1 MPTGLKPS
9 GVCIMNINS
18 RTLNYYVENA
28 SVSLETL
35 RDSIKNID
43 LFLSGERQPT
53 FNQVS
58 DIAKKLNIPT
68 GLLLLDKPIEIK
80 SGRLEFRTLNSR
92 HVDVISEELRDT
104 IIEMESKQAFL
115 REEIDFT
122 LDFIGSCSVEDGVA
136 LVASRIR
143 KKLQIQEGFQN
154 SIPKSN
160 LLNFLKDRINS
171 IGVFIFFNGKVG
183 DNGHRSLSLSEFR
196 GFVLVDE
203 KAPII
208 FINQKDET
216 INGRVFTLI
225 HELVHLFIGV
235 DEILTEVDAG
245 DYTFDKTE
253 AFVNKVT
260 AEILVPKTVFENL
273 VNQSLINTQLDE
285 QVRVF
290 SERFKVSE
298 FVIVRRLYDMKLIDK
313 KTHDAKVE
321 ELQNKFDQFFKNKS
335 KSSSGGGDY
344 YNNLNFRIDKRFFSY
359 VQRALQQNR
368 ISYTD
373 AFKIIGV
380 SFKGYKFLAE
390 SK

>member
-1 MPTGLKPS
+1 
-9 GVCIMNINS
+9 MNINPE
-18 RTLNYYVENA
+18 TLSYYVENA
-28 SVSLETL
+28 SVSLEAL

-53 FNQVS
+53 FNQLS
-58 DIAKKLNIPT
+58 NIAKKINVPT
-68 GLLLLDKPIEIK
+68 GLLLLDKAIEMK

-92 HVDVISEELRDT
+92 HVDAISEELRDT

-122 LDFIGSCSVEDGVA
+122 LDFIGSCSIEDGVA
-136 LVASRIR
+136 SVASRIR
-143 KKLQIQEGFQN
+143 KKLQIQEDFQN
-154 SIPKSN
+154 GISKSN
-160 LLNFLKDRINS
+160 LLNFLKNRINN
-171 IGVFIFFNGKVG
+171 IGVFVFFNGKVG

-260 AEILVPKTVFENL
+260 AEILVPKTVFENS

-285 QVRVF
+285 QVRVL

-298 FVIVRRLYDMKLIDK
+298 FVIIRRLYDMKLINK
-313 KTHDAKVE
+313 KTHNEKLE
-321 ELQNKFDQFFKNKS
+321 ELQNKFDQFLKNKS

-344 YNNLNFRIDKRFFSY
+344 YNNLKFRVDKRFFSY

-390 SK
+390 GK

>member
-1 MPTGLKPS
+1 
-9 GVCIMNINS
+9 MNIS
-18 RTLNYYVENA
+18 TETLNYYVENA
-28 SVSLETL
+28 SISLETL

-53 FNQVS
+53 FNQLS
-58 DIAKKLNIPT
+58 DIAKKLNVPT
-68 GLLLLDKPIEIK
+68 GLLLLDKAIELK

-92 HVDVISEELRDT
+92 HIDAISEELRDT

-122 LDFIGSCSVEDGVA
+122 LDFIGSCSIEEGVIS
-136 LVASRIR
+136 VASKIR
-143 KKLQIQEGFQN
+143 EKLQIQEGFQN
-154 SIPKSN
+154 GVSRSK

-183 DNGHRSLSLSEFR
+183 DNRYRSLSLSEFR
-196 GFVLVDE
+196 GFVLVDD

-208 FINQKDET
+208 FINQKDKT
-216 INGRVFTLI
+216 TNGRVFTLI

-235 DEILTEVDAG
+235 DEILTEIDAG

-260 AEILVPKTVFENL
+260 AEILVPESFFEKS
-273 VNQSLINTQLDE
+273 VNQSLIATQLDE
-285 QVRVF
+285 QVR
-290 SERFKVSE
+290 ELAEKFKVSE
-298 FVIVRRLYDMKLIDK
+298 FAIVRRLYDMNFIDK
-313 KTHDAKVE
+313 KIYDTKTE
-321 ELQNKFDQFFKNKS
+321 ELQRKFDQFFKNKS
-335 KSSSGGGDY
+335 KSSSGGDY
-344 YNNLNFRIDKRFFSY
+344 YNNLSFRVDKRFFNY

-390 SK
+390 GK

>member
-1 MPTGLKPS
+1 MF
-9 GVCIMNINS
+9 MNIS
-18 RTLNYYVENA
+18 TETLNYYVENA
-28 SVSLETL
+28 SISLETL

-53 FNQVS
+53 FNQLS
-58 DIAKKLNIPT
+58 DIAKKLNVPT
-68 GLLLLDKPIEIK
+68 GLLLLDKAIELK

-92 HVDVISEELRDT
+92 HIDAISEELRDT

-122 LDFIGSCSVEDGVA
+122 LDFIGSCSIEEGVIS
-136 LVASRIR
+136 VASKIR
-143 KKLQIQEGFQN
+143 EKLQIQEGFQN
-154 SIPKSN
+154 GVSRSK

-183 DNGHRSLSLSEFR
+183 DNRYRSLSLSEFR
-196 GFVLVDE
+196 GFVLVDD

-208 FINQKDET
+208 FINQKDKT
-216 INGRVFTLI
+216 TNGRVFTLI

-235 DEILTEVDAG
+235 DEILTEIDAG

-260 AEILVPKTVFENL
+260 AEILVPESFFEKS
-273 VNQSLINTQLDE
+273 VNQSLIATQLDE
-285 QVRVF
+285 QVR
-290 SERFKVSE
+290 ELAEKFKVSE
-298 FVIVRRLYDMKLIDK
+298 FAIVRRLYDMNFIDK
-313 KTHDAKVE
+313 KIYDTKTE
-321 ELQNKFDQFFKNKS
+321 ELQRKFDQFFKNKS
-335 KSSSGGGDY
+335 KSSSGGDY
-344 YNNLNFRIDKRFFSY
+344 YNNLSFRVDKRFFNY

-390 SK
+390 GK

>member
-1 MPTGLKPS
+1 
-9 GVCIMNINS
+9 MNINPE
-18 RTLNYYVENA
+18 TLSYYVENT
-28 SVSLETL
+28 SVSLEVL

-43 LFLSGERQPT
+43 LFLSGEKQPT
-53 FNQVS
+53 FNQLS
-58 DIAKKLNIPT
+58 DIAKKINIPT
-68 GLLLLDKPIEIK
+68 GLLLLDKAIEMK
-80 SGRLEFRTLNSR
+80 SRRLEFRTLNSR
-92 HVDVISEELRDT
+92 HVDTISEELRDT

-115 REEIDFT
+115 REEIDFR
-122 LDFIGSCSVEDGVA
+122 LDFIGSCSIDDS
-136 LVASRIR
+136 VASVASIIR
-143 KKLQIQEGFQN
+143 QKLQIQEYFQN
-154 SIPKSN
+154 SIQKSN

-171 IGVFIFFNGKVG
+171 MGVFVFFNGKVG
-183 DNGHRSLSLSEFR
+183 DNVHRPLSLSEFR
-196 GFVLVDE
+196 GFVLIDE

-260 AEILVPKTVFENL
+260 AEILVPKTIFENS

-285 QVRVF
+285 LVRVL
-290 SERFKVSE
+290 SEKFKVSE
-298 FVIVRRLYDMKLIDK
+298 LVIIRRLYDMKFINK
-313 KTHDAKVE
+313 KTHNAKLE
-321 ELQNKFDQFFKNKS
+321 ELQNKFDQILKNKS

-344 YNNLNFRIDKRFFSY
+344 YNNLNFRVDKKFFSY

-390 SK
+390 GK